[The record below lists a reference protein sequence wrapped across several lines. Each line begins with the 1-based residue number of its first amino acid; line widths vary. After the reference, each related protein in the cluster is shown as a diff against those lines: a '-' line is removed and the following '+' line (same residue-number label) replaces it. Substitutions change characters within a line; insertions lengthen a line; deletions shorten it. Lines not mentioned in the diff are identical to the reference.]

1 MLKIL
6 FATSFFLFNGNIIDT
21 KFSHHKYEKENY
33 KKIFYLKT
41 NESINLYCLK
51 HSKVEIVKK
60 LRNYT
65 PGGGQKTQYKVT
77 SPTK

>member
-21 KFSHHKYEKENY
+21 RFLKHKYEKENY

-41 NESINLYCLK
+41 NESVNIYCLK
-51 HSKVEIVKK
+51 HSKIETVKK

-65 PGGGQKTQYKVT
+65 PSGGQKTQYKV
-77 SPTK
+77 SNPAE